1 MFQLF
6 EHAGD
11 EIIDGVVAQ
20 DMKQYKQIW
29 YLREQVAV
37 AGVKLGYVSF
47 EPLLSDILPFLVLE
61 IRRLPTTSRLLHLC
75 GGHS

>member
-6 EHAGD
+6 ENASN

-20 DMKQYKQIW
+20 DMKQHKQIW
-29 YLREQVAV
+29 YLREQVAP

-47 EPLLSDILPFLVLE
+47 FPSFNNLFTVLE
-61 IRRLPTTSRLLHLC
+61 V
-75 GGHS
+75 

>member
-6 EHAGD
+6 ENASN

-20 DMKQYKQIW
+20 DMKQHKQIW
-29 YLREQVAV
+29 YLREQVAP

-47 EPLLSDILPFLVLE
+47 LPLFNNFFTVLE
-61 IRRLPTTSRLLHLC
+61 V
-75 GGHS
+75 

>member
-6 EHAGD
+6 ENASD

-20 DMKQYKQIW
+20 DMKQHKQIW
-29 YLREQVAV
+29 YLREQVAP

-47 EPLLSDILPFLVLE
+47 SF
-61 IRRLPTTSRLLHLC
+61 HLIFPAVFEV
-75 GGHS
+75 